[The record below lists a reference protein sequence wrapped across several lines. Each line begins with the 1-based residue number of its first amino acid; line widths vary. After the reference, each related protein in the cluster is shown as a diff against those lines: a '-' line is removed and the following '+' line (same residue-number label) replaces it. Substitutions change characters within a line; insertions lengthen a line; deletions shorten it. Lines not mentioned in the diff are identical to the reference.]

1 MLNALI
7 IIMVFATIVYEVSE
21 ILVYELDLSIRWLRV
36 EQVCAYVNAMIFIA
50 MPLFYKGKKVVLLF
64 TLVGLYWLWKSWN
77 SRARYIYN
85 KSIEESNKNEEK
97 ENKHENKEE

>member
-1 MLNALI
+1 
-7 IIMVFATIVYEVSE
+7 
-21 ILVYELDLSIRWLRV
+21 
-36 EQVCAYVNAMIFIA
+36 
-50 MPLFYKGKKVVLLF
+50 MPLFYKGKKVILLF

-85 KSIEESNKNEEK
+85 KSIEESNGNEEK